1 VLNKIGVFKVIHEGK
16 LVEFSDL
23 TKMNDYI
30 DDVVFEQESDVE
42 DIIYSGSPE
51 GLEFNYTK

>member
-1 VLNKIGVFKVIHEGK
+1 
-16 LVEFSDL
+16 
-23 TKMNDYI
+23 MNDYI

-51 GLEFNYTK
+51 GLEFDYGRQT